1 MKHFTVL
8 IFGILLSALAVA
20 DECTVDLNYNIQ
32 VSSEALI
39 VSDETETIY
48 EIRQGG
54 LLSVKGES
62 VDLDEEQMALA
73 EEYAGEVAVLVP
85 QWIALVSSALT
96 VAEQALEVA
105 FTALFGENSAAVS
118 KSTEAL
124 ANARARFEASS
135 SVEDGVYSISVTAF
149 DSVGGAFDEEFD
161 EEIEDAVMASLGSVF
176 VEIGKALMSP
186 EADFG
191 ESMEAFG
198 ERMDVMGE
206 ELEAM
211 TEGLEGTAE
220 ELCKGM
226 KKVEKL
232 EKKVMKEIPELAD
245 YQLFGS

>member
-1 MKHFTVL
+1 MKYFTVL
-8 IFGILLSALAVA
+8 IFGILLSTLAAA
-20 DECTVDLNYNIQ
+20 DECTVDLNYNIE
-32 VSSEALI
+32 VSSKALI
-39 VSDETETIY
+39 VSDESETIY

-54 LLSVKGES
+54 LLSVKGAS
-62 VDLDEEQMALA
+62 VALDEGQMALA

-161 EEIEDAVMASLGSVF
+161 EEIEDAVMASLGSIF

-186 EADFG
+186 DADFE

-198 ERMDVMGE
+198 ERMDVMGK

-211 TEGLEGTAE
+211 GEGLEGTAE

-226 KKVEKL
+226 RKVEKL